1 MFAFLSGQE
10 MVWFRKA
17 FKVKTSNKRR
27 FGDLRDSDGKLFW
40 GYRKAKLTNGTESIY
55 EVWLSKETF
64 ERNKE
69 RNKKWRSNPRVKE
82 RMKQTNKIWLENPE
96 NKKRL
101 KQNTKKWRIKNA
113 ELIKERVAKYNSLPR
128 SKKLRKIREDRY
140 RKLPKTKERARK
152 YMQKRRAESPEFLLK
167 SRARIR
173 IYRALKRARATKQ
186 ERTSKLVGC
195 SFLFL
200 KRHIESMFREGMSWD
215 KPNSFHIDHIR
226 PLASFDLTDPEQL
239 KAACH
244 WTNLQPLYPEENIRK
259 GAKILT
265 T

>member
-1 MFAFLSGQE
+1 MN
-10 MVWFRKA
+10 KN
-17 FKVKTSNKRR
+17 NKRHS
-27 FGDLRDSDGKLFW
+27 GDLRESDGKLFW
-40 GYRKAKLTNGTESIY
+40 GYRKERLSDGRESIY
-55 EVWLSKETF
+55 EVWLSRKTF

-69 RNKKWRSNPRVKE
+69 RNKKWRSDPKVKE
-82 RMKQTNKIWLENPE
+82 RTKEVKKVWLENPE

-101 KQNTKKWRIKNA
+101 KQNIKEWRIKNA
-113 ELIKERVAKYNSLPR
+113 KLIKERVVKYNNLPR

-140 RKLPKTKERARK
+140 RKLPKIKERARK

-167 SRARIR
+167 SRVRTR
-173 IYRALKRARATKQ
+173 VWRALKRARATKQ

-200 KRHIESMFREGMSWD
+200 KRHIESKFGEGMSWD
-215 KPNSFHIDHIR
+215 KPYSFHIDHIK

-244 WTNLQPLYPEENIRK
+244 WTNLQPLYPEENLRK

-265 T
+265 TK